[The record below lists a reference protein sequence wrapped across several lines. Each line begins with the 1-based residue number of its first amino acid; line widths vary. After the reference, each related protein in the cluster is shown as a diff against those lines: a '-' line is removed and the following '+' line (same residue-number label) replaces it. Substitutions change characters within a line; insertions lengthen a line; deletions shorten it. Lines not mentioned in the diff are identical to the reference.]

1 MANFEKELLR
11 RLDDYKSRGI
21 IDAQSESNLR
31 RELSG
36 NIARDGGRTGHNAL
50 FVVAAILIFTACA
63 VWVQHNWSEF
73 GIRLREFLAFV
84 PLMISA
90 GVGIAAIKKNLGQFW
105 RESAAVLNIAGVA
118 VMIATIGR
126 IYQIQP
132 DELHFYLSVMCLSLV
147 AVPIFRS
154 GAAIAVLACFN
165 FAYTTECSDAEY
177 VAAIVIYVVLTL
189 LACKYLKI
197 GGVFRAGSLLA
208 VCMSAAIAIS
218 SRATD
223 SYTPL
228 LLAGFTGLFL
238 ATAATRTFAKYTL
251 FNNPFAVGG
260 VLLMLWFATAA
271 SSRSF
276 IKDLTGATEE
286 CIAFLPTLCTVGAL
300 YLYALFR
307 AYKNPHRPLPL
318 LALSAVFVGYA
329 LGAVSRNFWVAVAV
343 VNISIFA
350 AAVFTAV
357 RGIFG
362 NDKWY
367 ANIGIGLIIL
377 QCLARTLD
385 YDIDISIRAGTFAA
399 AGLLLAAFNV
409 YMNRRIRN
417 ENAH

>member
-11 RLDDYKSRGI
+11 RLDDYKSHGI

-197 GGVFRAGSLLA
+197 GGVFRTGSLLA

-260 VLLMLWFATAA
+260 VLLLLWFATAA
-271 SSRSF
+271 SSRS
-276 IKDLTGATEE
+276 
-286 CIAFLPTLCTVGAL
+286 
-300 YLYALFR
+300 FR

-350 AAVFTAV
+350 ASVFTAV

-367 ANIGIGLIIL
+367 ANIGICLIIL

-399 AGLLLAAFNV
+399 AGLLLAAFNI